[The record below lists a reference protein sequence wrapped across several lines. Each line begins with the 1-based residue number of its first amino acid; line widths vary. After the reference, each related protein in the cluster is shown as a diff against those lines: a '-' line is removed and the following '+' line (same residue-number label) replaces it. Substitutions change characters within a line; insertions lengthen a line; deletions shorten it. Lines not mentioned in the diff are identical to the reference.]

1 MWLKSLR
8 SKQCPPLSRNVL
20 PKRSLVH
27 TGISDEN
34 SAPLSLPLMH
44 TPLSSSTPPLSLS
57 LSLLHVLLSGA
68 FPLSRPSLFTIC
80 PYPSLYPTPNTELPT
95 PTSTLPYPLSQSF
108 ASLKRCAFSVIIM
121 QLTNLKDNENLS
133 ELPNP
138 QEAPLPYKKA
148 QTT

>member
-1 MWLKSLR
+1 MYLFSPQWPYKAQQIATENEKRKTCKKIRFPRMWLKSLR

-57 LSLLHVLLSGA
+57 LSAARTFEWGFPAFSPLPLHHLSL
-68 FPLSRPSLFTIC
+68 PLSLSDTKHGVTHAHIDPPI
-80 PYPSLYPTPNTELPT
+80 P
-95 PTSTLPYPLSQSF
+95 PLSI
-108 ASLKRCAFSVIIM
+108 LR
-121 QLTNLKDNENLS
+121 
-133 ELPNP
+133 
-138 QEAPLPYKKA
+138 
-148 QTT
+148 